1 MVIILGIGALLALVF
16 GPSIWAKAVLA
27 RHSAERP
34 DFPGSG
40 GELARH
46 LLDAAGLADVRV
58 EVTDRGDHY
67 DPEARAVRLS
77 RDNHDG
83 RSVTA
88 VAVAAHEVG
97 HALQHRD
104 GDPALMRRTR
114 LVKSTAAF
122 QRIGSIVIF
131 GTAIVGLVVRVPG
144 LMLLGL
150 VAGVL
155 TMAVSV
161 VVHLVTLPVEFDASF
176 RRALPI
182 LDEGGYL
189 PPEDLPAARHI
200 LRACA
205 LTYVAASLT
214 ALLNLWRWIRLIR

>member
-16 GPSIWAKAVLA
+16 GPSIWARAVLA
-27 RHSAERP
+27 RYSADRP
-34 DFPGSG
+34 DFPGTG

-46 LLDAAGLADVRV
+46 LLDAAGLAEVKV
-58 EVTDRGDHY
+58 ETTDRGDHY
-67 DPEARAVRLS
+67 DPEARAVRLT

-104 GDPALMRRTR
+104 GDAALARRTR
-114 LVKSTAAF
+114 LIKSTAAF

-131 GTAIVGLVVRVPG
+131 GTAAVGLVVRVPG

-150 VAGVL
+150 IAGVT

-161 VVHLVTLPVEFDASF
+161 VIHLITLPVEYDASF

-182 LDEGGYL
+182 LDQGGYL
-189 PPEDLPAARHI
+189 PPEDLPAARRI

-205 LTYVAASLT
+205 LTYVAASLA
-214 ALLNLWRWIRLIR
+214 ALLNLWRWIRFIR